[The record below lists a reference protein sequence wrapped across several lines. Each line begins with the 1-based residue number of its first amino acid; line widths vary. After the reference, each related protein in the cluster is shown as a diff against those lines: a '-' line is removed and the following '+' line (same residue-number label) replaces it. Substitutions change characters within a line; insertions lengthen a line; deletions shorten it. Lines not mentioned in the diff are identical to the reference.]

1 MLQSIVKTL
10 VLAIILMFSTIIFP
24 NPALAIPAQGQFTA
38 TNTCPAVISIKQ
50 ANNPDNLT
58 LEKGQTYQIIG
69 KNKDVP
75 SHYLL
80 KIPNANPS
88 ERWVEIN
95 CGSFADVAVA
105 TTPKPNPTVTTNSND
120 YLLALSWQP
129 AFCEAKPDNLEC
141 QLLAKD
147 PTRPEATHFV
157 LHGLWPQPISN
168 IYCGVSNNDIAR
180 DTDHKWQELPAVE
193 KQLSPETWQKLQAAM
208 PGTLSN
214 LHRHEWIKH
223 GTCYPG
229 TPDEYFS
236 EAVKLLNDFNNSQVQ
251 VVVASKIGS
260 QATVTEIDNALSSFG
275 NNTGEKVEVRC
286 NKNSVMGE
294 IWVNL
299 EGNIT
304 LTTSVS
310 DLLKNAPNAK
320 TEKVSSCLIDDARD

>member
-1 MLQSIVKTL
+1 MFFCLILPNQ
-10 VLAIILMFSTIIFP
+10 VLAIPF
-24 NPALAIPAQGQFTA
+24 QGQLTA
-38 TNTCPAVISIKQ
+38 TNTCPAGISIKPG
-50 ANNPDNLT
+50 NNPDNLT
-58 LEKGQTYQIIG
+58 LEKGKIYQIVG
-69 KNKDVP
+69 KNSDNP

-80 KIPNANPS
+80 KIPNANPAD
-88 ERWVEIN
+88 RWVKIN
-95 CGSFADVAVA
+95 CGNFAEVAEV
-105 TTPKPNPTVTTNSND
+105 TPPKPNATVSNSSND

-168 IYCGVSNNDIAR
+168 IYCGVSNSDIAN
-180 DTDHKWQELPAVE
+180 DKNHKWEELPAVE
-193 KQLSPETWQKLQAAM
+193 NQLSPETWQKLQAAM

-229 TPDEYFS
+229 TPDEYFA
-236 EAVKLLNDFNNSQVQ
+236 EAIELLNTFNNSQVQ
-251 VVVASKIGS
+251 AVVASKIGS

-275 NNTGEKVEVRC
+275 ANTGEKVEVRC
-286 NKNSVMGE
+286 DKNSVMGE

-304 LTTSVS
+304 LTTPVS
-310 DLLKNAPNAK
+310 DLLKNAPDAK
-320 TEKVSSCLIDDARD
+320 AEKVSSCLIDDARD